1 MCLAHQF
8 ELWGEQDVANEM
20 FDTVS
25 QQLVTFGPV
34 TSMSAGCHV
43 AVDAWVGRLVTLSAR
58 GALEGSASSDHKVLI
73 DGETFTMIR
82 RKGALIG
89 LSLRC
94 PTCGKEKDLHY
105 VASGMTQ
112 EEAVRRLLRWSL
124 SCRPEHKTW
133 GGRLLVDCV
142 G

>member
-1 MCLAHQF
+1 MPSQSWRAEQTF
-8 ELWGEQDVANEM
+8 ELVGAVP
-20 FDTVS
+20 TGIGTPHG
-25 QQLVTFGPV
+25 LV
-34 TSMSAGCHV
+34 
-43 AVDAWVGRLVTLSAR
+43 VGLDSVCGLQHDLGVSAR

-94 PTCGKEKDLHY
+94 PTCGKEKDLCY